1 MDRPSG
7 RARLGA
13 PDRGEFREAA
23 AAVEKVTVGL
33 KLTMLFQRS
42 ARPSSVGCQSIF
54 VLPPFGRVIK
64 PMRPKTSK
72 VNASISSNPLDVTT
86 ARKAAM

>member
-1 MDRPSG
+1 VDRPSG
-7 RARLGA
+7 QAGLGA

-23 AAVEKVTVGL
+23 GAVEKVTVGL

-42 ARPSSVGCQSIF
+42 PPLSVSCQSIF
-54 VLPPFGRVIK
+54 VLLTLNRVIK